1 MTMKKIIVTL
11 TLILATGTIAQA
23 QLGRIVTNAASGNVR
38 STVQKNLGDKLK
50 NAAQQKLMQNIGKT
64 DLYSPS
70 SPEYFKA
77 LCPDLPTEQQI
88 VDYAVEKA
96 QNPASIKLLV
106 SHVSRFNG
114 RVALSSSKV
123 YSSITS
129 SYNLDSAYMAN
140 QLRTMGI
147 DPAEYNKL
155 SEEEQ
160 EAYMNKIMEQRLSAY
175 GLTAD
180 DVKAM
185 ENMSE
190 EETQKYLEE
199 HVKYNPQAD
208 PLLQKKMT
216 EMTDKYSDYQKAI
229 DLYSK
234 YTDVDDR
241 VREILNKAHDFGS
254 ELWSSKY
261 AGMSFD
267 ANTLNLFF
275 KEYALVLREAIM
287 QAQSIRINDQLPI
300 AVSIDEEV
308 RNVALNSK
316 QSVPVLFS
324 TNMATQLA
332 LAYLEDAYYIRDMFM
347 PSK

>member
-1 MTMKKIIVTL
+1 MTMKKIIITL
-11 TLILATGTIAQA
+11 MAVVAIGTMAQA
-23 QLGRIVTNAASGNVR
+23 QIGRAVTIATGNVR

-50 NAAQQKLMQNIGKT
+50 NAAQQKLTQNIGKT

-77 LCPDLPTEQQI
+77 LYPDLPTEQQI
-88 VDYAVEKA
+88 VDYAVEKS
-96 QNPASIKLLV
+96 QNPASVKLLV
-106 SHVSRFNG
+106 SHVTRFNG

-129 SYNLDSAYMAN
+129 TYNLDSAYMAN
-140 QLRTMGI
+140 QLRQLGI
-147 DPAEYNKL
+147 DPEEYYKL

-175 GLTAD
+175 GLTPD
-180 DVKAM
+180 DVKAI
-185 ENMSE
+185 ENMSDE
-190 EETQKYLEE
+190 EAQQYLAQ
-199 HVKYNPQAD
+199 HANYNPQAD
-208 PLLQKKMT
+208 PLLQKQMNEYK
-216 EMTDKYSDYQKAI
+216 DKYSDYQKAI
-229 DLYSK
+229 DLYSN

-261 AGMSFD
+261 AGMGYD
-267 ANTLNLFF
+267 ADILSQFF
-275 KEYALVLREAIM
+275 KEYAPVLRNALT

-300 AVSIDEEV
+300 AVAIDEEV
-308 RNVALNSK
+308 RNVALKSK